1 MKRFFI
7 ILLGLFLSLSVA
19 FGTKNCENK
28 NFQTKTLAEELLDE
42 NQFEVNFY
50 DDDKRTLLYHEVFS
64 KGETVVYNGTY
75 PHKNITSA
83 YRYVFD
89 CWLSFDEN
97 SRVELSE
104 ITSSTNVYA
113 RYNSY
118 PIDYNVTYY
127 LNGASESSNPV
138 KYNIESGEKITLAEP
153 TLEGKTFLGWIGTD
167 LSVVTKTVEFNA
179 SDLKNREYFA
189 VFEEDDFEIKFE
201 NNSETNFGSFHLG
214 GEDLGQS
221 VSKNFMENFEI
232 DCEKGTVTLGEETIS
247 AAPLEDSKAYK
258 FEFAGLNYDFS
269 LIDGNQAQV
278 TIIANYS
285 RTPIDYK
292 IDYILHESVF
302 SGRTSY
308 NIETQSFTLPY
319 PYKAGFTFVGW
330 TDTSIE
336 DDPVTK
342 DVFIEVNED
351 NLRNREYE
359 AHFTEEEYTVTF
371 AISETNDGFGTL
383 DKESV
388 KVKYGTSVTYSG
400 NQVFVGDD
408 FVVTA
413 TPSKNTNEF
422 LYSFGFWSNVPS
434 TVTKSVTI
442 FANFSRQ
449 SRSYRVYFDSTLTVK
464 TLDDVEV
471 FYGQTFNY
479 NTELVVFY
487 TESENHHKAS
497 LQCNETE
504 LEDITFVENG
514 GSAHFF
520 VTETTFLTYEEA
532 WDTFTVT
539 FSINKP
545 EAGKINSSES
555 LTIEDV
561 VYGTEVI
568 VSENVLTLRNGETSQ
583 VFTAVANGPTEEYS
597 FGFLMWETNGVST
610 VTSNTEFVAIFQDLL
625 TEKIVTFPSNVKVTS
640 IDDEIEKVYS
650 SGDIV
655 LYGTVLTISYTE
667 TEHFHK
673 TSFKINGDESENNAT
688 FVVHDNVTVTYDEA
702 IDTFTVTYSRGATVR
717 RLNGGTILSGS
728 EVEYGSMLVA
738 DYTLSPNHK
747 CESFTLN
754 GAKIEKGQSFEVTEN
769 VEIIFLE
776 VKEKIAIKTAE
787 TENGSFTVSAESIEA
802 GEEVKIFVTPDEF
815 YSFERAYYITKS
827 SDVVSI
833 DGSLTF
839 IMPDD
844 EVTVYVVFKKDYYV
858 LTNSFYGVTVAIKID
873 EVEAEPT
880 LVVTEKTNYFSNY
893 AKTLYGAGP
902 FKVIGLELKIGERT
916 LSSFVSPLI
925 VKFSIP
931 DGYDLKRIRCF
942 KISETAN
949 SVANSELEFELS
961 DGNVARLSV
970 SELGNLAIGSFKSE
984 TAQAEIPETPTKNST
999 KTLIIVVISVAV
1011 AMAVTTFIIVF
1022 VVIKRKRKRKI

>member
-1 MKRFFI
+1 
-7 ILLGLFLSLSVA
+7 
-19 FGTKNCENK
+19 
-28 NFQTKTLAEELLDE
+28 
-42 NQFEVNFY
+42 
-50 DDDKRTLLYHEVFS
+50 
-64 KGETVVYNGTY
+64 
-75 PHKNITSA
+75 
-83 YRYVFD
+83 
-89 CWLSFDEN
+89 
-97 SRVELSE
+97 
-104 ITSSTNVYA
+104 
-113 RYNSY
+113 
-118 PIDYNVTYY
+118 
-127 LNGASESSNPV
+127 
-138 KYNIESGEKITLAEP
+138 
-153 TLEGKTFLGWIGTD
+153 
-167 LSVVTKTVEFNA
+167 
-179 SDLKNREYFA
+179 
-189 VFEEDDFEIKFE
+189 
-201 NNSETNFGSFHLG
+201 
-214 GEDLGQS
+214 
-221 VSKNFMENFEI
+221 
-232 DCEKGTVTLGEETIS
+232 
-247 AAPLEDSKAYK
+247 
-258 FEFAGLNYDFS
+258 
-269 LIDGNQAQV
+269 
-278 TIIANYS
+278 
-285 RTPIDYK
+285 
-292 IDYILHESVF
+292 
-302 SGRTSY
+302 
-308 NIETQSFTLPY
+308 
-319 PYKAGFTFVGW
+319 
-330 TDTSIE
+330 
-336 DDPVTK
+336 
-342 DVFIEVNED
+342 
-351 NLRNREYE
+351 
-359 AHFTEEEYTVTF
+359 
-371 AISETNDGFGTL
+371 
-383 DKESV
+383 
-388 KVKYGTSVTYSG
+388 
-400 NQVFVGDD
+400 
-408 FVVTA
+408 
-413 TPSKNTNEF
+413 
-422 LYSFGFWSNVPS
+422 
-434 TVTKSVTI
+434 
-442 FANFSRQ
+442 
-449 SRSYRVYFDSTLTVK
+449 
-464 TLDDVEV
+464 
-471 FYGQTFNY
+471 
-479 NTELVVFY
+479 
-487 TESENHHKAS
+487 
-497 LQCNETE
+497 
-504 LEDITFVENG
+504 
-514 GSAHFF
+514 
-520 VTETTFLTYEEA
+520 
-532 WDTFTVT
+532 
-539 FSINKP
+539 
-545 EAGKINSSES
+545 
-555 LTIEDV
+555 
-561 VYGTEVI
+561 
-568 VSENVLTLRNGETSQ
+568 
-583 VFTAVANGPTEEYS
+583 
-597 FGFLMWETNGVST
+597 MWETNGVST